1 MLPIAVSCGPGLGTL
16 RGYTFMY
23 AVLMPHLDRSV
34 SGSTSWD
41 VWPTAMLVDAE
52 APPARAVTVANPVT
66 EPASAAGA
74 VNTPCVSTAPSPA
87 GSTVQVT
94 AAGGSVTGWPD

>member
-1 MLPIAVSCGPGLGTL
+1 MLPIVVSCGPGLGTL

-34 SGSTSWD
+34 SGSTSWA
-41 VWPTAMLVDAE
+41 VWPTATLVDAD
-52 APPARAVTVANPVT
+52 APPACAVTVARPV
-66 EPASAAGA
+66 PAPGA
-74 VNTPCVSTAPSPA
+74 VNTPCASTVPSPA

-94 AAGGSVTGWPD
+94 AAGGSVTGWPGR